1 MSDIHTVRAVLL
13 SLIYPMREEEMTAE
27 QKRALSLA
35 AEIQMKY
42 DDEASSGVKSR
53 SVGDVS
59 ITYRD
64 QNSGVTV
71 GGTQIAP
78 GALSVLKYAGL
89 LCRWV

>member
-1 MSDIHTVRAVLL
+1 MSEIHTVRAVLL
-13 SLIYPMREEEMTAE
+13 SLIHPVREEEMTAE

-42 DDEASSGVKSR
+42 DETGGSVKSR

-59 ITYRD
+59 ITYGD
-64 QNSGVTV
+64 NSGGVTV
-71 GGTQIAP
+71 GGIQIAP
-78 GALSVLKYAGL
+78 GALAVLKHTGL